1 MYKLLVILRDFPV
14 IVWVGN
20 DPTVGSL
27 GEELEVEKNMK
38 RGKNGFG
45 FGCKRMYEMR
55 KTTNLQTCMY
65 LTGMWRCL
73 TMKNQRC
80 FGVEKNGRRRACEA
94 LESRNDA
101 DEALDKICHL
111 ARRQDGHLNQT

>member
-1 MYKLLVILRDFPV
+1 M

-27 GEELEVEKNMK
+27 GEELEVEKNVK

-55 KTTNLQTCMY
+55 KATNLQTCMY

-73 TMKNQRC
+73 MMKNQRC
-80 FGVEKNGRRRACEA
+80 FGVEKIDG
-94 LESRNDA
+94 
-101 DEALDKICHL
+101 
-111 ARRQDGHLNQT
+111 DGHARHWRVGMMLMRH